1 MFVSENTEATNE
13 GFSFF
18 DGVDP
23 KIDELLQ
30 IPHDRKKYGGPLLYK
45 SKESALF
52 LRKSPSSGIGPG
64 LVSEILKLLE
74 ANWSRRDSSLTP
86 SSKLWVPRIR
96 PEFDEK
102 FQPGEVP
109 LERTLVD
116 FFSFWRPLLGGG
128 PDPELMWFN
137 QIPAA
142 QGLTSKHEGKIAVDL
157 VCRTG
162 AGKYDFVELKFPK
175 THPGE
180 TPLGAAMQLLKY
192 GAAYLFA
199 VRNLEALKNANY
211 KPQLDDQLLK
221 ATATELLEAAEV
233 KLCVLAPSHFYKGF
247 DLGWLET
254 ELNVGLQSIVADS
267 RNKGKLRT
275 IAFQFEYLH
284 DTPFRVADR
293 NGFMFDFSR
302 YHLTDWNAADPSA
315 VKRA

>member
-1 MFVSENTEATNE
+1 MSENTEATNE

-18 DGVDP
+18 EAVDP
-23 KIDELLQ
+23 KIDDLLQ
-30 IPHDRKKYGGPLLYK
+30 IPHDPKKYGRPPLYK

-52 LRKSPSSGIGPG
+52 LRKPPTSGIGPG
-64 LVSEILKLLE
+64 LVSEILKVLE
-74 ANWSRRDSSLTP
+74 ANWSRRSSSLTP

-96 PEFDEK
+96 TELDEN
-102 FQPGEVP
+102 FPPGEVP

-142 QGLTSKHEGKIAVDL
+142 QGLTSRYDGKIAVDL

-162 AGKYDFVELKFPK
+162 VGRYDFIELKFPK
-175 THPGE
+175 TDWGE
-180 TPLGAAMQLLKY
+180 TPLGAGMQLLKY

-211 KPQLDDQLLK
+211 KPQLDGSVVN
-221 ATATELLEAAEV
+221 ATTTELLEASEV
-233 KLCVLAPSHFYKGF
+233 NLCILAPRHFYNGF

-254 ELNVGLQSIVADS
+254 ELNVGLHSLLADG
-267 RNKGKLRT
+267 RNYGKLGKIPFR
-275 IAFQFEYLH
+275 FEYLKNS
-284 DTPFRVADR
+284 PFSVSEG
-293 NGFMFDFSR
+293 NGFNFDFGR
-302 YHLTDWNAADPSA
+302 HHLTDWNPADPPA
-315 VKRA
+315 I